1 MKPAQP
7 TTDPACCPT
16 HSAVLLAVPTVA
28 DRLACS
34 ERTARNLIHTGR
46 LPSRRL
52 GHRRLVA
59 LSDLVTF
66 IGGLTPE

>member
-1 MKPAQP
+1 MEPIP
-7 TTDPACCPT
+7 TTDPPCCIA

-28 DRLACS
+28 DHLACS
-34 ERTARNLIHTGR
+34 ERTAWNLVRTGR

-59 LSDLVTF
+59 LRDLVIF
-66 IGGLTPE
+66 IDCLSPE